1 MKALQSFSLPMA
13 LLLAMAAGAPALA
26 QDLPPGGGNGGS
38 LGPALPDPNIL
49 PPPEGDPIPP
59 APMTGETVPPPGP
72 PPEGSAARIKLP
84 DCAPPN
90 CGTPQI
96 MAE

>member
-1 MKALQSFSLPMA
+1 MKALQKFRLPVA
-13 LLLAMAAGAPALA
+13 LLLVMAAGAPAMA
-26 QDLPPGGGNGGS
+26 QDLQPGGNGGG

-49 PPPEGDPIPP
+49 PPPEGDPIAP

-72 PPEGSAARIKLP
+72 PPEGAAAKITLP
-84 DCAPPN
+84 NCAPPN